1 MRPLPGK
8 HLRPGSPAAYAH
20 PGVIEGR
27 LSRGRVLAAA
37 VILAFGKIDFLM
49 AGLTVALAFE
59 FIGKNLYLR
68 TAGLTFTKKR
78 LQVLES
84 LKPRAMDLR
93 IIIHI
98 AGLLLRFELVCDGI
112 LPGILL
118 LSGTAV
124 FFISMGWMR
133 QSQDLDREI
142 PHCGDR
148 SRMPRRR

>member
-37 VILAFGKIDFLM
+37 VILALGKIDFLM
-49 AGLTVALAFE
+49 AGLTVVLAFE

-84 LKPRAMDLR
+84 FKPRAMELR

-98 AGLLLRFELVCDGI
+98 AGLLLRFELVYDGI
-112 LPGILL
+112 LPEILL
-118 LSGTAV
+118 SSGITV

-133 QSQDLDREI
+133 
-142 PHCGDR
+142 
-148 SRMPRRR
+148 